1 LIRTVE
7 TPETA
12 PRREDTAEG
21 LNSVTERRATPHI
34 YRPEAARAV
43 APAPEQPRTPA
54 PAKPVSD
61 PVATPGLTY
70 GLIAALLVLFLAGLA
85 WRVEGERRQQ
95 LGVNLERAAVAAA
108 LGAERA
114 NAPILE
120 AWGAL
125 AAASE
130 AAARSG
136 LTGESGAALA
146 AAGRANAV
154 VAVAAFD
161 TDGALIAQR
170 GAAPAALMR
179 NAFGHGRA
187 DQAWS
192 GLVFAGPDKPGAP
205 VLTRKL
211 SSGQVLVSA
220 LDTEAI
226 RMAAGENVVIAD
238 AEGVVLGEAKSAE
251 TVQQRFGLGAAPP
264 AGDGRHAFGRDRA
277 GQPLAVGFANLTG
290 GFRAYSLQPA
300 GHGWLQLGLLA
311 LTYAVTL
318 GAPALA
324 AMLALSFRT
333 RTQARRAEV
342 AEDNLE
348 RVQRHF
354 KLAVD
359 GARAGVWTLRRTENT
374 IDLSARLQA
383 MLGARTQVLSIRDF
397 ILLAAEEDRPAVQT
411 ALIQSGQTGALEISF
426 RVRRD
431 DALHWVELRGVT
443 VEDDEPGSAKVMV
456 GTALDATPRREAE
469 MKSVAL
475 QRRLQEAIEGFTGPF
490 ALFDGRRRLVTC
502 NAAFAKTFQLGRD
515 VLRRGAPYAALM
527 DAAGAAIQREDHERE
542 DPQAREIE
550 LNSGLWLHLVERPT
564 AEGGLI
570 LVGLDITRLKR
581 QAEELAAKES
591 RVRRAYEEIERSE
604 GREKELKKK
613 YEAEKLRAEE
623 ASRAKTAFLAN
634 MSHELRTPLNAING
648 FSEVLAN
655 QFFGPIGHPKY
666 AEYARDI
673 KASGDLL
680 LDLINDILDMAKVEA
695 GKFNLTPK
703 PLDPMVAID
712 QAVRLMRRRA
722 EDKKLTLEVDAV
734 DLPEIVADHR
744 AVKQILLNLLSNAL
758 KFTEAGAVRVRARPT
773 DDGIVLQVIDTGRG
787 IPADALERLGRPFEQ
802 VDNEYTRTT
811 GGTGLGLALTR
822 TFVQLHGG
830 VFKMDSEVGKGTV
843 VTITLPK
850 QPRPTEG
857 PDKPQLLNAA

>member
-1 LIRTVE
+1 
-7 TPETA
+7 
-12 PRREDTAEG
+12 
-21 LNSVTERRATPHI
+21 VTERRAKPQI
-34 YRPEAARAV
+34 YRTEPASVAAPSSVEAVAV
-43 APAPEQPRTPA
+43 APERP
-54 PAKPVSD
+54 
-61 PVATPGLTY
+61 ATPGLTY
-70 GLIAALLVLFLAGLA
+70 GLIAALLVLFFAGLA
-85 WRVEGERRQQ
+85 WRVESERRQQ
-95 LGVNLERAAVAAA
+95 LGVSLERAAVAAA

-136 LTGESGAALA
+136 LGGENGGALA
-146 AAGRANAV
+146 AAGRADAV
-154 VAVAAFD
+154 IAVAAFD
-161 TDGALIAQR
+161 RDGSLIAQR

-179 NAFGHGRA
+179 NSFGRGRA
-187 DQAWS
+187 DPAWS
-192 GLVFAGPDKPGAP
+192 GLVFADPAKPGAP

-211 SSGQVLVSA
+211 PGGQVLVSA
-220 LDTEAI
+220 LDSAAI
-226 RMAAGENVVIAD
+226 RQAAGEAILITD
-238 AEGVVLGEAKSAE
+238 SYGVVLGEEKSAD
-251 TVQQRFGLGAAPP
+251 TVQTRFGLGAAAP
-264 AGDGRHAFGRDRA
+264 ASDSRHVLGRNRDGAN
-277 GQPLAVGFANLTG
+277 LAIGFANLTG
-290 GFRAYSLQPA
+290 GFRAYAVQPA
-300 GHGWLQLGLLA
+300 GHSWIELAILA
-311 LTYAVTL
+311 LSYAATL

-324 AMLALSFRT
+324 ALLALSFRT
-333 RTQARRAEV
+333 RTHARRAEL

-354 KLAVD
+354 RLAVD
-359 GARAGVWTLRRTENT
+359 GARAGVWTLRKAENT
-374 IDLSARLQA
+374 VELSARLQA
-383 MLGARTQVLSIRDF
+383 MLGAGAPVLSIREF
-397 ILLAAEEDRPAVQT
+397 IGLAADEDRAAFHT
-411 ALIQSGQTGALEISF
+411 ALIQSGQTGALEVSF
-426 RVRRD
+426 RVQRD
-431 DALHWVELRGVT
+431 DALHWVELRGVM
-443 VEDDEPGSAKVMV
+443 VEDEQSGGGKVMV

-469 MKSVAL
+469 MKSVAM

-490 ALFDGRRRLVTC
+490 ALFDARRRLITC
-502 NAAFAKTFQLGRD
+502 NAAFSKTFQLGRD
-515 VLRRGAPYAALM
+515 VLRRGAPYGALM
-527 DAAGAAIQREDHERE
+527 EAASRAISREDHERE
-542 DPQAREIE
+542 DPQARELE
-550 LNSGLWLHLVERPT
+550 LSNGQWLHLVERPT
-564 AEGGLI
+564 AEGGVI
-570 LVGLDITRLKR
+570 LLGLDITRLKR

-722 EDKKLTLEVDAV
+722 EDKKLALEIDAV
-734 DLPEIVADHR
+734 DLPEIIADHR

-758 KFTEAGAVRVRARPT
+758 KFTEVGAVRVRARPT
-773 DDGIVLQVIDTGRG
+773 EDGIVMQVIDTGRG
-787 IPADALERLGRPFEQ
+787 IPPEALARLGRPFEQ

-830 VFKMDSEVGKGTV
+830 VFKMDSELGKGTV
-843 VTITLPK
+843 VTITLPL